1 MTMGTELKFVR
12 YVCDQIQRAGPASYQ
27 KMFGE
32 YAVRLGDKVVAL
44 AIDNR
49 LFVKPTTAGRTLL
62 GKPVEEAPFKGAK
75 LWFAVDEQLEDASFM
90 ADLIGATWSEL
101 PEPAPKKAKKPPL
114 STASRDGAPSS
125 KTPRKESS
133 ETKSKK
139 RKSSAIAESKASAS
153 SKTQA
158 L

>member
-1 MTMGTELKFVR
+1 MGTELKFVR

-49 LFVKPTTAGRTLL
+49 LFVKPTAAGRALL
-62 GKPVEEAPFKGAK
+62 VEPVEEAPFKGAK
-75 LWFAVDEQLEDASFM
+75 LWFAVDERLEEASFM

-101 PEPAPKKAKKPPL
+101 PEPPAKKPKKKPME
-114 STASRDGAPSS
+114 SRETSS
-125 KTPRKESS
+125 KAGRP
-133 ETKSKK
+133 TKSKALK
-139 RKSSAIAESKASAS
+139 ERSKSSKARKAFN
-153 SKTQA
+153 TPEQ
-158 L
+158 